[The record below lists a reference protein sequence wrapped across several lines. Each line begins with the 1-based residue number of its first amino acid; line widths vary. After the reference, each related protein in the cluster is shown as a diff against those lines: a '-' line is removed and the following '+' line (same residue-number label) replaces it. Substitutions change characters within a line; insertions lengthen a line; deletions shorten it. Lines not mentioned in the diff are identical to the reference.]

1 MRQFVVALCLVLCST
16 SLIYGQNTQLG
27 QSTDKA
33 DSTGQTIMAH
43 ISASHLQTE
52 CFNGVCSWK
61 LYADTILNGKKI
73 ELSGVAIITQN
84 NYSLIRPGDYQMRLT
99 KDIHNPDGTL
109 FSQGYDLLV
118 ANGTVWHCFTSGIS
132 E

>member
-1 MRQFVVALCLVLCST
+1 MRKLAAVLFLLLCST

-27 QSTDKA
+27 QSTENA
-33 DSTGQTIMAH
+33 DSTGQTIKAH

-52 CFNGVCSWK
+52 CFNGVCGWK

-84 NYSLIRPGDYQMRLT
+84 NYSLIRPGDYLIRLA

-109 FSQGYDLLV
+109 FSQGYDLLL
-118 ANGTVWHCFTSGIS
+118 ADGAVWHCFTSGIS